1 MRAHRFVQ
9 TLLVSL
15 LSISAIATTPAGSS
29 EDVLTTGGSGEYT
42 EFNSKRIPPLTE
54 LKAATF
60 DQNVKDGYW
69 LVEFFSPYCHHCH
82 MFAPTWQTL
91 YEFYYSSDPLPQTSA
106 SGESHNDLNS
116 FTRYY
121 NFKFARVDC
130 VADGDTCAAQSIQ
143 SYPSIVLYK
152 DGKVVDRKVGGKE
165 MKEMVDWVES
175 TLETIRPGS
184 RLPGGPKTIPKP
196 GDKASAAS
204 GADTSRKSLLAGA
217 RVVAPTSSN
226 PNPSGKS
233 VELTPET
240 FKKLVT
246 DTRDPWFIKFYAPWC
261 HHCKDL
267 APNWQGMARKMQQRL
282 NVGEVNCEAEKK
294 LCKDLK
300 IPGYPTVLFF
310 REGQRI
316 EYEGLRG
323 LGDLINYA
331 SKAVEI
337 GRGIADVTASSF
349 EEMEKKNE
357 VIFLYFYDDAT
368 TSEDFA
374 ALDRMALSLISH
386 AKIVKTNDP
395 ELFKRFKISTWP
407 RLLVSRDGKATYY
420 PPISPREMR
429 DVHRVLHWMRSV
441 WLPIVPELTASN
453 AKEIMHG
460 KLVVL
465 GILSRDSPDFEVY
478 KKEIK
483 NAALEW
489 IDKQSQAFQLE
500 RQELRDAK
508 QLRIE
513 EAEDRNDQRALRAA
527 KSIRINMDDIERK
540 EVGFAWVDGQF
551 WERWVKTTFGI
562 RVVEGERVVIND
574 QDNHRYWENTMTGNP
589 IVPSRTSIIE
599 TLPRVVANPPK
610 IPYKRT
616 MTILGHVWWVV
627 KTQMQEHPLVTVF
640 FSLFALVVVA
650 WWSRKYVKV
659 AQSGFINLSEK
670 GGMDGLLGNT
680 AGGKV
685 D

>member
-1 MRAHRFVQ
+1 MRAHQIVQ

-15 LSISAIATTPAGSS
+15 LSISAVATTPSGSS
-29 EDVLTTGGSGEYT
+29 ETAATTEGPGEYT
-42 EFNSKRIPPLTE
+42 EFNNKRIPPLTE

-82 MFAPTWQTL
+82 QFAPTWQTL
-91 YEFYYSSDPLPQTSA
+91 YEFYQSSDPVPQTSG

-116 FTRYY
+116 FTRFY

-143 SYPSIVLYK
+143 SYPSIILYK
-152 DGKVVDRKVGGKE
+152 DGKVVETKVGAKE

-184 RLPGGPKTIPKP
+184 RPPGGPKVIPKA
-196 GDKASAAS
+196 GDKVTSADASAKLPLTGS
-204 GADTSRKSLLAGA
+204 
-217 RVVAPTSSN
+217 RVVASTSN
-226 PNPSGKS
+226 KPNPSGKS

-240 FKKLVT
+240 FRKLVT

-267 APNWQGMARKMQQRL
+267 APNWQGMARKMQQQL
-282 NVGEVNCEAEKK
+282 NIGEVNCEAEKK

-300 IPGYPTVLFF
+300 IPGYPTILFF
-310 REGQRI
+310 REGERI

-337 GRGIADVTASSF
+337 GQGIVDVTASLF
-349 EEMEKKNE
+349 EEMEKRNE

-368 TSEDFA
+368 TSEDLA

-386 AKIVKTNDP
+386 AKIVKTTDP

-465 GILSRDSPDFEVY
+465 GILSRDSPDFAVY

-640 FSLFALVVVA
+640 FSLFALAVMA
-650 WWSRKYVKV
+650 LWLRKYFKV

>member
-1 MRAHRFVQ
+1 
-9 TLLVSL
+9 
-15 LSISAIATTPAGSS
+15 
-29 EDVLTTGGSGEYT
+29 
-42 EFNSKRIPPLTE
+42 
-54 LKAATF
+54 
-60 DQNVKDGYW
+60 
-69 LVEFFSPYCHHCH
+69 
-82 MFAPTWQTL
+82 
-91 YEFYYSSDPLPQTSA
+91 
-106 SGESHNDLNS
+106 
-116 FTRYY
+116 
-121 NFKFARVDC
+121 
-130 VADGDTCAAQSIQ
+130 
-143 SYPSIVLYK
+143 
-152 DGKVVDRKVGGKE
+152 
-165 MKEMVDWVES
+165 
-175 TLETIRPGS
+175 
-184 RLPGGPKTIPKP
+184 
-196 GDKASAAS
+196 
-204 GADTSRKSLLAGA
+204 
-217 RVVAPTSSN
+217 
-226 PNPSGKS
+226 
-233 VELTPET
+233 
-240 FKKLVT
+240 
-246 DTRDPWFIKFYAPWC
+246 
-261 HHCKDL
+261 
-267 APNWQGMARKMQQRL
+267 
-282 NVGEVNCEAEKK
+282 
-294 LCKDLK
+294 
-300 IPGYPTVLFF
+300 
-310 REGQRI
+310 
-316 EYEGLRG
+316 
-323 LGDLINYA
+323 
-331 SKAVEI
+331 
-337 GRGIADVTASSF
+337 
-349 EEMEKKNE
+349 MEKRNE

-368 TSEDFA
+368 TSEDLA

-386 AKIVKTNDP
+386 AKIVKTTDP

-465 GILSRDSPDFEVY
+465 GILSRDSPDFAVY

-640 FSLFALVVVA
+640 FSLFALAVMA
-650 WWSRKYVKV
+650 LWLRKYFKV

>member
-1 MRAHRFVQ
+1 
-9 TLLVSL
+9 
-15 LSISAIATTPAGSS
+15 
-29 EDVLTTGGSGEYT
+29 
-42 EFNSKRIPPLTE
+42 
-54 LKAATF
+54 
-60 DQNVKDGYW
+60 
-69 LVEFFSPYCHHCH
+69 
-82 MFAPTWQTL
+82 
-91 YEFYYSSDPLPQTSA
+91 
-106 SGESHNDLNS
+106 
-116 FTRYY
+116 
-121 NFKFARVDC
+121 
-130 VADGDTCAAQSIQ
+130 
-143 SYPSIVLYK
+143 
-152 DGKVVDRKVGGKE
+152 
-165 MKEMVDWVES
+165 
-175 TLETIRPGS
+175 
-184 RLPGGPKTIPKP
+184 
-196 GDKASAAS
+196 
-204 GADTSRKSLLAGA
+204 
-217 RVVAPTSSN
+217 
-226 PNPSGKS
+226 
-233 VELTPET
+233 
-240 FKKLVT
+240 
-246 DTRDPWFIKFYAPWC
+246 
-261 HHCKDL
+261 
-267 APNWQGMARKMQQRL
+267 
-282 NVGEVNCEAEKK
+282 
-294 LCKDLK
+294 
-300 IPGYPTVLFF
+300 
-310 REGQRI
+310 
-316 EYEGLRG
+316 
-323 LGDLINYA
+323 
-331 SKAVEI
+331 
-337 GRGIADVTASSF
+337 
-349 EEMEKKNE
+349 
-357 VIFLYFYDDAT
+357 
-368 TSEDFA
+368 
-374 ALDRMALSLISH
+374 
-386 AKIVKTNDP
+386 
-395 ELFKRFKISTWP
+395 
-407 RLLVSRDGKATYY
+407 
-420 PPISPREMR
+420 
-429 DVHRVLHWMRSV
+429 
-441 WLPIVPELTASN
+441 
-453 AKEIMHG
+453 MHG